1 MFKKI
6 GEFVRWVEEHETKRS
21 FTLTYFQSSRGEC
34 VSSFWVFDHD
44 LGVGQHVNSV
54 DEIDLAKVRYNKTL
68 GRLMEA
74 GRMA

>member
-6 GEFVRWVEEHETKRS
+6 GEFVRWVEEHETTRS
-21 FTLTYFQSSRGEC
+21 FTLTYFQSS
-34 VSSFWVFDHD
+34 SSFWVFDHD
-44 LGVGQHVNSV
+44 LGVGQFVNSV
-54 DEIDLAKVRYNKTL
+54 DEIDLAKARYNKTL